1 MQAHLN
7 IKPQQEEQ
15 YTVNP
20 KKFMMWVFIV
30 AICMLFAGLTS
41 AYIVKKADQKNWIDF
56 RLPAMFMYT
65 TLIVLASS
73 ATLWWAARSAQKD
86 EIGKVKIGVIAT
98 LLLGILFCVAQLEG
112 ASDMIGRKIVFSGD
126 SVAFSFVYV
135 LAGLHFL
142 HIIGGVILMA
152 ALTVKAF
159 RYKIHK
165 KSMLG
170 IQLAS
175 TYWHFLTILWVY
187 LYVFLVNA

>member
-1 MQAHLN
+1 MN
-7 IKPQQEEQ
+7 IKSQQEEQ

-86 EIGKVKIGVIAT
+86 EIGKVKIGIVAT
-98 LLLGILFCVAQLEG
+98 LVLGILFCLGQWDG
-112 ASDMIGRKIVFSGD
+112 WSDMVSRKIVFSGD
-126 SVAFSFVYV
+126 SVSFSFVYI
-135 LAGLHFL
+135 LSGLHL
-142 HIIGGVILMA
+142 VHIVGGVILMA